1 MIARASQLFLPT
13 LREPPADAE
22 AASHQL
28 LVRGGFIRQIGAG
41 LWAFLPLGWRVHMRI
56 ERIIREEIDAIGG
69 QEMRAPTLT
78 PAELWETTG
87 RIDVPILFHLTDSGG
102 RRFVLSWTHEES
114 MTFLAREIQSYK
126 QLPQV
131 WYHFSTKDRDEPR
144 ARGGLLRLR
153 EFVMKDSYTLDADEA
168 GLDVAFRAH
177 ADAYARI
184 FERCGLEAYLV
195 EAESGTMGGKESL
208 GFLAPTGS
216 GENELMRCENGDY
229 FADAEAARGA
239 PAPPELQPALDAPE
253 PVDTPGVGTIEEL
266 AAFLGIAESAT
277 SKALP
282 VVVHEKPGDRLVL
295 ALVRGDDRLSPEK
308 LETFFEAAFRP
319 ATDEEIRDAFGAG
332 GGSLGPVGVDVEVI
346 ADEALRDGQYVAG
359 ANEDGKHLRGVHAGR
374 DFEPTFA
381 DIRQAK
387 DGDACPE
394 CGGTLRLQ
402 TAIEV
407 GHIFKLGTFHSQAF
421 EATFLDEDGREKPL
435 VMGSYG
441 IGLARTMAAVV
452 EQCHDE
458 HGIVWPRAL
467 APYDAQIVSLPGA
480 EEIAQQAAEAL
491 SAAGLEVLLD
501 DRDQRAGEKFADAD
515 LIGCPLRVTAGR
527 KSLEDGKVDLRDR
540 ASGAEKRL
548 DVAELGK
555 EV

>member
-13 LREPPADAE
+13 LRDAPADAE

-41 LWAFLPLGWRVHMRI
+41 LWAMLPLGWRVHMRI
-56 ERIIREEIDAIGG
+56 EQIIREEIDAIGG

-87 RIDVPILFHLTDSGG
+87 RIDVPILFHLDDGGG
-102 RRFVLSWTHEES
+102 RPFVLSWTHEES

-144 ARGGLLRLR
+144 PRGGLLRLR
-153 EFVMKDSYTLDADEA
+153 EFIMKDSYTFDADVA
-168 GLDVAFRAH
+168 GLDAAFGRH
-177 ADAYARI
+177 EEAYKRI

-195 EAESGTMGGKESL
+195 EAESGVMGGKESKD
-208 GFLAPTGS
+208 FLAPTGS

-239 PAPPELQPALDAPE
+239 PPPPEQSPALDAPE
-253 PVDTPGVGTIEEL
+253 VVDTPGVGTIDEL
-266 AAFLGIAESAT
+266 AEFLSIAPSAT

-282 VVVHEKPGDRLVL
+282 VVTAERLVL
-295 ALVRGDDRLSPEK
+295 ALVRGDDKLSEGK
-308 LETFFEAAFRP
+308 LETFFEAAFRA
-319 ATDEEIRDAFGAG
+319 ATDDEIRAAFGAG
-332 GGSLGPVGVDVEVI
+332 GGSLGPVGIDIEVI
-346 ADEALRDGQYVAG
+346 ADEALREGQYVAG
-359 ANEDGKHLRGVHAGR
+359 ANEDGKHLRGVQAGR
-374 DFEPTFA
+374 DYEPTFA

-387 DGDACPE
+387 DGDSCPV
-394 CGGTLRLQ
+394 CGGTLRVE

-407 GHIFKLGTFHSQAF
+407 GHIFKLGTFHSDAF
-421 EATFLDEDGREKPL
+421 GATFLDEDGREKPL

-452 EQCHDE
+452 EQSHDE
-458 HGIVWPRAL
+458 NGIVWPKAV
-467 APYDAQIVSLPGA
+467 APYDAHVVALTGA
-480 EEIAQQAAEAL
+480 EEIALQAAEAL
-491 SAAGLEVLLD
+491 SAAGLDVLLD
-501 DRDQRAGEKFADAD
+501 DRDQRPGEKFADAD
-515 LIGCPLRVTAGR
+515 LIGCPIRITAGKR
-527 KSLEDGKVDLRDR
+527 SLEDGKVDVRNR
-540 ASGAEKRL
+540 ASGDEKRL

-555 EV
+555 EA

>member
-13 LREPPADAE
+13 LREAPADAE
-22 AASHQL
+22 AASHRL
-28 LVRGGFIRQIGAG
+28 LVRGGFIRQMGAG
-41 LWAFLPLGWRVHMRI
+41 LWSFMPLGWRVHMRL

-69 QEMRAPTLT
+69 QEMRCPTLT

-87 RIDVPILFHLTDSGG
+87 RIDVPILFHLKDSGG
-102 RRFVLSWTHEES
+102 RPFVLSWTHEES
-114 MTFLAREIQSYK
+114 MAFLGREIQSYK
-126 QLPQV
+126 ELPQV

-144 ARGGLLRLR
+144 PRGALLRLR
-153 EFVMKDSYTLDADEA
+153 EFIMKDSYSFDADVA
-168 GLDVAFRAH
+168 GLDAAFDAH
-177 ADAYARI
+177 EKAYARI
-184 FERCGLEAYLV
+184 FERCGLDAYLV
-195 EAESGTMGGKESL
+195 EAESGVMGGKSSL

-229 FADAEAARGA
+229 FADAEAARGRPQ
-239 PAPPELQPALDAPE
+239 PADLPPPLAAPELVE
-253 PVDTPGVGTIEEL
+253 TPGVGTIEEL
-266 AAFLGIAESAT
+266 AAFLGIAASAT

-282 VVVHEKPGDRLVL
+282 VVTGDRLVL

-319 ATDEEIRDAFGAG
+319 ATDDEIRDAFGAG
-332 GGSLGPVGVDVEVI
+332 GGSRGPVGVEVEVI
-346 ADEALRDGQYVAG
+346 ADEAPRDGQHGAG
-359 ANEDGKHLRGVHAGR
+359 ANGDGRHLRGVQAGR
-374 DFEPTFA
+374 DYEPTFA

-387 DGDACPE
+387 DGDACLE
-394 CGGTLRLQ
+394 RGGTLHIE

-407 GHIFKLGTFHSQAF
+407 GHIFKLGTFHSKPF
-421 EATFLDEDGREKPL
+421 GATFLDEDGTEKPL

-441 IGLARTMAAVV
+441 IGLARTLAAIV

-458 HGIVWPRAL
+458 DGIVWPKSVS
-467 APYDAQIVSLPGA
+467 PYDAQVVALPGA
-480 EEIAQQAAEAL
+480 EEIAERAAEAL
-491 SAAGLEVLLD
+491 SARGLDVLLD

-540 ASGAEKRL
+540 ASGDEKRL
-548 DVAELGK
+548 DVADLGK
-555 EV
+555 EA